1 MIATAGRHIYASY
14 LLSKGVDIWAVSRLL
29 SHKDIRQIIQTYGHT
44 LKEGY

>member
-1 MIATAGRHIYASY
+1 MIAIAGRYI

-29 SHKDIRQIIQTYGHT
+29 RNKDIQQIIQTYGHT